1 MAILYVGIDLAQ
13 NGFALHG
20 VNEVSKAK
28 LVRLASIAWL
38 LAPKRRLASH
48 PDPHDHH
55 LARVMQVVLHWVT
68 FRLSGNKFRR
78 FTQMD

>member
-48 PDPHDHH
+48 LDPHDHH
-55 LARVMQVVLHWVT
+55 LARVREHAA
-68 FRLSGNKFRR
+68 
-78 FTQMD
+78 QMVS

>member
-1 MAILYVGIDLAQ
+1 MAIVYVGIDLAQ

-38 LAPKRRLASH
+38 LAEIRH
-48 PDPHDHH
+48 
-55 LARVMQVVLHWVT
+55 VLRPIPMRTTTTSRGFCGVSFIGW
-68 FRLSGNKFRR
+68 LSG
-78 FTQMD
+78 